1 MGAGRAW
8 EGVLHRARRRAS
20 PWGREPLKLGVCLE
34 ERQPQQ
40 RECHYEPLEA
50 IRSTSS
56 LWQTPILVSDDRG
69 SRVWCLL
76 YA

>member
-20 PWGREPLKLGVCLE
+20 PWGTESPKLGAHLE
-34 ERQPQQ
+34 ECQPQQ
-40 RECHYEPLEA
+40 REYHHEPLRA
-50 IRSTSS
+50 TRGTSS
-56 LWQTPILVSDDRG
+56 LWQTPILVSSDRS
-69 SRVWCLL
+69 SRVWCQL